1 MEDGTSLLFD
11 LDGFRVASVVRSAL
25 GVRVVTIAGVAAE
38 QACPNCGVYAHR
50 VHSRWTQAVTD
61 LTYGRPVQ
69 VRWDKRRFA
78 CVESACPRVGTFNE
92 QVWGLSAERRH
103 LPHP

>member
-38 QACPNCGVYAHR
+38 QACPNCGVYSHR

-61 LTYGRPVQ
+61 LPTADRCRCAGTSGGSPASSRPV
-69 VRWDKRRFA
+69 RGARLLRRPTN
-78 CVESACPRVGTFNE
+78 SAG
-92 QVWGLSAERRH
+92 A
-103 LPHP
+103 